1 MALDLRDLE
10 VFLAVVRNGSFGR
23 AAAALIVTQP
33 AVSERIRRLERV
45 VGADVFERTAR
56 GAVLTAAGEQLLP
69 YAERCTALA
78 TEAEEAIREGEHFP
92 RFVIAVHSTF
102 AHRIVPMVLGALA
115 SLPRRV
121 AVRDAH
127 SHEVESLV
135 LDGVADIGF
144 AIPSTARRGLK
155 RVSLRPDPVGSF
167 VAPDHA
173 LARRRRPGLDEL
185 ATALIAVNAWGE
197 GADAFLGRLR
207 ARGVADWRIRHCG
220 DDATAVALARDHGH
234 VAFVTASSVAADL
247 RAHQLHRVGFTG
259 MPRWSVRLD
268 LVYRTA
274 DGGNDVLQTIRRS
287 IP

>member
-10 VFLAVVRNGSFGR
+10 FFLAVARHGSFGR
-23 AAAALIVTQP
+23 AAAALIVSQP
-33 AVSERIRRLERV
+33 AVSERMRHLERV

-78 TEAEEAIREGEHFP
+78 SEAEEAIRGSEHFP

-102 AHRIVPMVLGALA
+102 AHRVVPMVLGALA

-127 SHEVESLV
+127 SHEVEALV

-144 AIPSTARRGLK
+144 AIPSTTRRGLR
-155 RVSLRPDPVGSF
+155 RVSLPPDPVGGF

-173 LARRRRPGLDEL
+173 LARRRRPDLDAL
-185 ATALIAVNAWGE
+185 TTTLIAVNAWGE
-197 GADAFLGRLR
+197 GADTFLGRLQ
-207 ARGVADWRIRHCG
+207 ARRVADWRI
-220 DDATAVALARDHGH
+220 
-234 VAFVTASSVAADL
+234 
-247 RAHQLHRVGFTG
+247 
-259 MPRWSVRLD
+259 
-268 LVYRTA
+268 
-274 DGGNDVLQTIRRS
+274 
-287 IP
+287 